1 MPVDFIRIKDTG
13 EQKLVYRTVEVMEE
27 DAERYL
33 EYSEIIEL
41 IFDTKNGNRDISI
54 IRQMLRKL
62 ITQSRYDKDT
72 LLFLMDNQWILKFAL
87 KIDVHSLL
95 SNPNFVPSTCVIA
108 YPYDAF
114 ISDKYRR
121 IYLGPK
127 QIPVWERKECEWIT
141 DVIEWLVLDETE
153 SIEEKAEVMSLSQ
166 YASTRFVLKN
176 NPWILMLLS
185 NQSRAKLMQTTKIPS
200 EKIEAYV
207 GYERENGQ
215 CYLLKDYIDV
225 PLEISREYTNFNYD
239 LSKMFKSKDESLDEL
254 LIDYCYHHSKE
265 FCSQDQKNYLRQ
277 NMWVLDLVKPETR
290 DRILHLLGL
299 DEIRVKKKML
309 TFGPKNNS
317 QLLYSKQLSIN
328 SADYEQYRE
337 LNSKLFSLFSGVA
350 KGEPFDEEKACEF
363 IMSDERV
370 LTLWPWLME
379 YVTDPNLRLKLI
391 ENDKHKRK

>member
-72 LLFLMDNQWILKFAL
+72 LLFLIDNQWILKFAL

-239 LSKMFKSKDESLDEL
+239 LSKMFKSKDESLDVL